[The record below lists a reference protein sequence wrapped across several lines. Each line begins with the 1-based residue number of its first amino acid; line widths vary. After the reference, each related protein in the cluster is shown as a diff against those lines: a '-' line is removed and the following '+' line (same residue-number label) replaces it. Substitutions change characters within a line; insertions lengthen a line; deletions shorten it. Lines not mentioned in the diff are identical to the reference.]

1 VQLWYHLRSE
11 LYQLRAQFKESTDLQ
26 LGFFLA
32 FFASIRDILD
42 VIASSLQLL
51 IQPVISCFHIL
62 AITVW

>member
-62 AITVW
+62 AITVL

>member
-11 LYQLRAQFKESTDLQ
+11 LYQLWAQFKESTDLQ

-62 AITVW
+62 AITVL